1 MWRRN
6 LIWIVLITLGIFS
19 NSQTSL
25 GISDDFL
32 RLISSTTLE
41 QEPIYEAEKKI
52 IEAIQDRKVD
62 ESDYKPIVEGEFTGS
77 LLLYDNFRKSRG
89 LPADDKHDFSLTSIL
104 KVYDFGRKD
113 LIYQSADK
121 SIEIQTVN
129 LNKIKNREAERLYK
143 IMSDYDLAFRKM
155 KILNA
160 YENFLNSQ
168 GEKIRDK
175 YSLGGGTILE
185 LNQFEQLV
193 NGFILQKQSV
203 ARDLRDAKAQYN
215 LYYSLP
221 FRDGLF
227 PLEAELAARAYNLTG
242 DPFNSLEY
250 NIEEILLDLEIRK
263 SRLEQSVSESEM
275 FPDLTLGLKLTKF
288 DVVSTG
294 NDFEVRA
301 TATSKINIFDGFRR
315 KYTVRGQSER
325 IAALA
330 AQLRNAKL
338 LKDQRLSQYLIQYQN
353 LGSEAIVE
361 VEKKQK
367 SKKDWDIARE
377 MSEVTALDLG
387 TEIRYASSILAS
399 ELRLM
404 DIEAEK
410 GMLLIQALGVQGKLS
425 EYFKIPD
432 ENTEI
437 VY

>member
-6 LIWIVLITLGIFS
+6 LIWIVLITVGIFS
-19 NSQTSL
+19 NSQVSL

-215 LYYSLP
+215 LYYSFP
-221 FRDGLF
+221 FREGLF

-250 NIEEILLDLEIRK
+250 NIDEILLDLEIRK

-353 LGSEAIVE
+353 LGAEAVVE

>member
-6 LIWIVLITLGIFS
+6 SIWFILITLGILF
-19 NSQTSL
+19 NSQVSL
-25 GISDDFL
+25 GISEDFL
-32 RLISSTTLE
+32 RLISNTTLE

-143 IMSDYDLAFRKM
+143 IVSDYDLAFRKM
-155 KILNA
+155 KILNN

-193 NGFILQKQSV
+193 NGFILQKQAV
-203 ARDLRDAKAQYN
+203 ARDLRDAKAQFN

-221 FRDGLF
+221 FRDGVF

-250 NIEEILLDLEIRK
+250 NIEELLLDLEIRK

-301 TATSKINIFDGFRR
+301 TATSKINLFDGFRR

-387 TEIRYASSILAS
+387 TEIRYASSILSS

>member
-1 MWRRN
+1 M
-6 LIWIVLITLGIFS
+6 
-19 NSQTSL
+19 
-25 GISDDFL
+25 
-32 RLISSTTLE
+32 
-41 QEPIYEAEKKI
+41 
-52 IEAIQDRKVD
+52 
-62 ESDYKPIVEGEFTGS
+62 
-77 LLLYDNFRKSRG
+77 
-89 LPADDKHDFSLTSIL
+89 
-104 KVYDFGRKD
+104 
-113 LIYQSADK
+113 
-121 SIEIQTVN
+121 
-129 LNKIKNREAERLYK
+129 
-143 IMSDYDLAFRKM
+143 
-155 KILNA
+155 
-160 YENFLNSQ
+160 
-168 GEKIRDK
+168 
-175 YSLGGGTILE
+175 
-185 LNQFEQLV
+185 
-193 NGFILQKQSV
+193 
-203 ARDLRDAKAQYN
+203 RDAKAQYN

-242 DPFNSLEY
+242 DPFNSSEY

-338 LKDQRLSQYLIQYQN
+338 LKDQRLSQYFIQYQN

-377 MSEVTALDLG
+377 NV
-387 TEIRYASSILAS
+387 
-399 ELRLM
+399 
-404 DIEAEK
+404 
-410 GMLLIQALGVQGKLS
+410 
-425 EYFKIPD
+425 
-432 ENTEI
+432 
-437 VY
+437 

>member
-1 MWRRN
+1 
-6 LIWIVLITLGIFS
+6 
-19 NSQTSL
+19 
-25 GISDDFL
+25 
-32 RLISSTTLE
+32 
-41 QEPIYEAEKKI
+41 
-52 IEAIQDRKVD
+52 
-62 ESDYKPIVEGEFTGS
+62 
-77 LLLYDNFRKSRG
+77 
-89 LPADDKHDFSLTSIL
+89 
-104 KVYDFGRKD
+104 
-113 LIYQSADK
+113 
-121 SIEIQTVN
+121 
-129 LNKIKNREAERLYK
+129 
-143 IMSDYDLAFRKM
+143 MSDYDLAFRKM

-353 LGSEAIVE
+353 LGSEAVVE